1 MKETSSTAQTP
12 LVGDPGP
19 YSAEVLVR
27 FAYCDPAGVVFYPR
41 YLEIFNGLVE
51 DWLRD
56 SLGHSFQ
63 EIFARG
69 WGLPTVHLN
78 VDFVAPSSSGEML
91 SAVLSVKSVGTS
103 SITLNI
109 VLSGPEG
116 NVRVRGEVVLVLTD
130 ARENRPCAIPDD
142 LRKQIE
148 PFCVIQ

>member
-19 YSAEVLVR
+19 YRAEVLVR
-27 FAYCDPAGVVFYPR
+27 FAYCDPAEIVFYSR
-41 YLEIFNGLVE
+41 YLEMLNGMAK
-51 DWLRD
+51 DWFRD
-56 SLGHSFQ
+56 KLGHSFQ
-63 EIFARG
+63 EIFVRG

-78 VDFVAPSSSGEML
+78 VDFVAPSGMGDVL
-91 SAVLSVKSVGTS
+91 SAVVFVKSVGTS

-109 VLSGPEG
+109 VLSVPGG

-142 LRKQIE
+142 LRKRIE
-148 PFCVIQ
+148 PFCVVQ